1 MVLRHRNIEGAQ
13 VIDGELVVVEMGLQG
28 GDELNLIEPGAN
40 YGWPLVSYGR
50 RYERFGGAPIG
61 TGMAKMDGTVQPLY
75 FWDPVIAPND
85 FIIYEGDMFPEWQG
99 DMLITALVAGGLVRL
114 SFGEDGLVDEEERV
128 LPDLKRTR
136 DVEIGDDGAL
146 LVVTDQEDGGV
157 RQGSC
162 RLHSFSRCVLGWA
175 GHGAA
180 AASFMGERVGS
191 PMASAPGIGSLGV
204 KPDRADGLPVA
215 GLT

>member
-1 MVLRHRNIEGAQ
+1 MYDLRMLYDEMVARIEAF
-13 VIDGELVVVEMGLQG
+13 DDANG
-28 GDELNLIEPGAN
+28 GGV
-40 YGWPLVSYGR
+40 GSYKNKGSCH
-50 RYERFGGAPIG
+50 
-61 TGMAKMDGTVQPLY
+61 LY
-75 FWDPVIAPND
+75 
-85 FIIYEGDMFPEWQG
+85 
-99 DMLITALVAGGLVRL
+99 
-114 SFGEDGLVDEEERV
+114 
-128 LPDLKRTR
+128 
-136 DVEIGDDGAL
+136 L
-146 LVVTDQEDGGV
+146 LETGV

-180 AASFMGERVGS
+180 AASLMGERVGS